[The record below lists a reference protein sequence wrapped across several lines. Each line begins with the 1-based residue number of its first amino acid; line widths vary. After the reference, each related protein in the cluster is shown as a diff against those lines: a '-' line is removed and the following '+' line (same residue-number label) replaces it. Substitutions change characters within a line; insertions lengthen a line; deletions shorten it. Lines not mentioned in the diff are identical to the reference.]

1 MCDPISLDKRKKNSN
16 EVVSE
21 KKEICP
27 KTSKYIQCT
36 DGKELKMIP
45 LQCKRFDCPV
55 CGARRIAMERDRYHK
70 MLKAYWDE
78 LQVLYPDRFKKGGKY
93 WVKMLSLTCPGKD
106 YRVAGYEHDECAS
119 TYYGDTR
126 PQMAYKDMQHHYNK
140 LATMLRK
147 HFPNMNPVRF
157 YEPQRD
163 GYPHFHVI
171 LVGPDANKRGLLEFC
186 RKYWTDEYQMGNVDI
201 AKMDRGIGGALNY
214 AVKYLT
220 KMTRGLVHLPK
231 GAKVINAAHKLYKYA
246 EKRVSIFI
254 KTKMGNYDHDKGF
267 LEPFWEIP
275 DTRPLIQLEEDR
287 LKKNFDELVDFFGS
301 RDQMKQLE
309 FDF

>member
-106 YRVAGYEHDECAS
+106 YLLPAMSMTNVLQPTTG
-119 TYYGDTR
+119 TLG
-126 PQMAYKDMQHHYNK
+126 
-140 LATMLRK
+140 RK
-147 HFPNMNPVRF
+147 W
-157 YEPQRD
+157 
-163 GYPHFHVI
+163 
-171 LVGPDANKRGLLEFC
+171 L
-186 RKYWTDEYQMGNVDI
+186 
-201 AKMDRGIGGALNY
+201 
-214 AVKYLT
+214 
-220 KMTRGLVHLPK
+220 
-231 GAKVINAAHKLYKYA
+231 
-246 EKRVSIFI
+246 I
-254 KTKMGNYDHDKGF
+254 KTCSTTT
-267 LEPFWEIP
+267 I
-275 DTRPLIQLEEDR
+275 
-287 LKKNFDELVDFFGS
+287 S
-301 RDQMKQLE
+301 
-309 FDF
+309 

>member
-1 MCDPISLDKRKKNSN
+1 
-16 EVVSE
+16 
-21 KKEICP
+21 
-27 KTSKYIQCT
+27 
-36 DGKELKMIP
+36 
-45 LQCKRFDCPV
+45 
-55 CGARRIAMERDRYHK
+55 
-70 MLKAYWDE
+70 
-78 LQVLYPDRFKKGGKY
+78 
-93 WVKMLSLTCPGKD
+93 
-106 YRVAGYEHDECAS
+106 
-119 TYYGDTR
+119 
-126 PQMAYKDMQHHYNK
+126 MAYKDMQHHYNK